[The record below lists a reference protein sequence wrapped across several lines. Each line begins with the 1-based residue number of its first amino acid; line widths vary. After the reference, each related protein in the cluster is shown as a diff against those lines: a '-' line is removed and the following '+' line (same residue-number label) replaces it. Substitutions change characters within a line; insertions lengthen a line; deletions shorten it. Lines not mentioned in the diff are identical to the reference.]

1 VRTAEDEEKRVVDLD
16 ARVLRDLFNNGY
28 MADKVQKFQ
37 FFKKDTVTVE
47 DEIQGLWNRI
57 RSALLEQAQHIWR
70 DTGVDSNKQ
79 GIQLVFD
86 LIKAREVLKQHMT
99 PFDTFSFFDLLFDVL

>member
-1 VRTAEDEEKRVVDLD
+1 MVSWITFVKVVSIFILRKDCCDSRFDFVLKFLNVASTTIMRPTDDMEKRVVDLE

-57 RSALLEQAQHIWR
+57 RSAILE
-70 DTGVDSNKQ
+70 
-79 GIQLVFD
+79 
-86 LIKAREVLKQHMT
+86 
-99 PFDTFSFFDLLFDVL
+99 